1 MKYQLIIFDWDGT
14 LMDSLDKIVLCM
26 QQAAQKVT
34 IPVPSEASVKNIIGL
49 SLEKATE
56 QLFPLLPIVKQ
67 QALVDAYREQYH
79 ANQHIETPFYN
90 GITEMLINLQQRGY
104 RLAVATGK
112 GRIGLD
118 RMIAKTNTSHLFNAT
133 ICADEAN
140 SKPDPLMIELLLKKL
155 KIPASQAIMI
165 GDSIYDLEMAENV
178 SIDSLGVSY
187 GAHSP
192 EQLLKAKPKAILDCL
207 ATQLD
212 SYI

>member
-1 MKYQLIIFDWDGT
+1 MKYRLIIFDWDGT

-26 QQAAQKVT
+26 QQAAQKVE
-34 IPVPSEASVKNIIGL
+34 IPVPNEAAVKNIIGL
-49 SLEKATE
+49 SLEKAAE
-56 QLFPLLPIVKQ
+56 RLFPLLSIVKQ
-67 QALVDAYREQYH
+67 QALMDAYREQYH
-79 ANQHIETPFYN
+79 ANQYIETPFYN
-90 GITEMLINLQQRGY
+90 GIAEMLINLQQRGY

-118 RMIAKTNTSHLFNAT
+118 RMIAKTNTANLFSAT

-155 KIPASQAIMI
+155 SFSASKAIMI
-165 GDSIYDLEMAENV
+165 GDSIYDLEMAANAG
-178 SIDSLGVSY
+178 IDSLGVSY
-187 GAHSP
+187 GVHSP

>member
-1 MKYQLIIFDWDGT
+1 
-14 LMDSLDKIVLCM
+14 
-26 QQAAQKVT
+26 
-34 IPVPSEASVKNIIGL
+34 
-49 SLEKATE
+49 
-56 QLFPLLPIVKQ
+56 
-67 QALVDAYREQYH
+67 
-79 ANQHIETPFYN
+79 
-90 GITEMLINLQQRGY
+90 LQQRGY